1 MATAAQIAANRRNS
15 LKSKGPKTGQG
26 KRASARNAVKYGVY
40 GEISEAELKPI
51 VEAIGAECSQMGVD
65 VGNDAT
71 RCRAARLA
79 VAEVRLARARQWER
93 ALLTRGD
100 DDLRLQRE
108 FDLICDAFF
117 EDELYQKQFSERD
130 RKQGY
135 KLLERI
141 AKFGPKSAA
150 RTYRRTRKNLAATE
164 AAQERALR
172 DFLG

>member
-1 MATAAQIAANRRNS
+1 MATPAQIAANRRNA
-15 LKSKGPKTGQG
+15 LKSTGPRTGQG
-26 KRASARNAVKYGVY
+26 KRASSRNAVKYGVY
-40 GEISEAELKPI
+40 AQISEAELKPT
-51 VEAIGAECSQMGVD
+51 VEAIEAELVV
-65 VGNDAT
+65 VGLDPSSDMT
-71 RCRAARLA
+71 RAGAARLA
-79 VAEVRLARARQWER
+79 VAEVRLARARQWEK